1 MEFWVGNENWTQ
13 ESVTA
18 TQEKIEQYLNTN
30 YKLFLASM
38 VFGQNNN
45 LDFVSATPEEKR
57 TIIKN
62 FLNLDD
68 LFDKREAIKA
78 KKSAYATEIKS
89 LDALATEYT
98 GMQAKA
104 NKKITEIQAGEIGRA
119 HV

>member
-1 MEFWVGNENWTQ
+1 MVINDNIKIIRTRRPTFLEFWVGSKNLTQ
-13 ESVTA
+13 ESVAA
-18 TQEKIEQYLNTN
+18 TQEKIEEYLNTN

-68 LFDKREAIKA
+68 LFNKRDIIKS
-78 KKSAYATEIKS
+78 KKSVYAT
-89 LDALATEYT
+89 
-98 GMQAKA
+98 
-104 NKKITEIQAGEIGRA
+104 
-119 HV
+119 